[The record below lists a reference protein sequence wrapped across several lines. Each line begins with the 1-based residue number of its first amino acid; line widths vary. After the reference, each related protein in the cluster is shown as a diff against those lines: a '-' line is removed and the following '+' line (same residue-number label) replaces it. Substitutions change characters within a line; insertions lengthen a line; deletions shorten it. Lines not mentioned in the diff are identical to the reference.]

1 MSNNQNKGAFSGNNQ
16 GVISGSVG
24 QFEPDKEMK
33 LFPLKPEQFNNVGDW
48 FNACRSA
55 GILVPVQLGQA
66 VSQVEEKLGLKWP
79 ESFYILRRNRYVEI
93 LAPNMLAVPLNWNK
107 LIEEHKDAKK

>member
-1 MSNNQNKGAFSGNNQ
+1 M
-16 GVISGSVG
+16 
-24 QFEPDKEMK
+24 E

-48 FNACRSA
+48 FRACRSA
-55 GILVPVQLGQA
+55 GIMVPVQLGQA

-93 LAPNMLAVPLNWNK
+93 LAPNMLAVRLNWNK
-107 LIEEHKDAKK
+107 LIEEHGGAKK